1 MTGSELSSLPVGSL
15 VRHDDDIGEIVHPG
29 KTAHIMFPT
38 CLWGFTI
45 LVDTGSKVWQDVI
58 SEMEVEE

>member
-1 MTGSELSSLPVGSL
+1 MTGSELAALPVGSL
-15 VRHDDDIGEIVHPG
+15 IKHDGDLGEIVHAG
-29 KTAHIMFPT
+29 KTTHIMFPT

-58 SEMEVEE
+58 SEMEIEE

>member
-1 MTGSELSSLPVGSL
+1 MTGLELAALLKGSL
-15 VRHDDDIGEIVHPG
+15 VCHDGDLGEIVHSG
-29 KTAHIMFPT
+29 KIVHIMFPT

-58 SEMEVEE
+58 SDMEVEE